1 MIKTLTPHPTP
12 RLLPPFLPPVCD
24 HHQTCK
30 TAKSVILRKL
40 FKFRNQSSA
49 DHVVKESKK
58 TDCIQRKDRETQF
71 SSQNSIEA
79 FLQQQQQRREPRRS
93 GRESSDYELS
103 STGFMDVRFLR
114 TSIFIHKAICII
126 HSPANTTNDHCNV
139 QWSDYVFHS
148 IAFMDVWG
156 FWTWVYIIHPRSLKL
171 ILHNPATTANEIKYL
186 NNK

>member
-1 MIKTLTPHPTP
+1 L
-12 RLLPPFLPPVCD
+12 
-24 HHQTCK
+24 
-30 TAKSVILRKL
+30 KL
-40 FKFRNQSSA
+40 SCSSSN
-49 DHVVKESKK
+49 K
-58 TDCIQRKDRETQF
+58 
-71 SSQNSIEA
+71 
-79 FLQQQQQRREPRRS
+79 RREPRRS

-148 IAFMDVWG
+148 TAFMDVWG
-156 FWTWVYIIHPRSLKL
+156 FWTWVYIIHPRSHKL

-186 NNK
+186 SNK